1 MVYVYYKCILD
12 LLIIIRRDRL
22 NISLVLSHVL
32 LNLQVQIR
40 HEGPV
45 LLVGD
50 VVGDH
55 EEEHTSSHQGEA
67 KDQYLFSLG
76 SLNIAIICRENSFI
90 NQQEPVIN

>member
-1 MVYVYYKCILD
+1 MISDCRGWYMVYYIYILN

-32 LNLQVQIR
+32 LHLQVQIR

-45 LLVGD
+45 LLVGN

-55 EEEHTSSHQGEA
+55 QEEHTSSHQGEA
-67 KDQYLFSLG
+67 EYQYLFSLG
-76 SLNIAIICRENSFI
+76 SLNIAII
-90 NQQEPVIN
+90 